1 MLLTLGKFVSLPLTT
16 ELRQLLHKRD
26 LFPSVHSPV
35 VKFRLVLTNSCFMK
49 HKKITLASLSSLPSY
64 IIVSAEY
71 SYIYY

>member
-16 ELRQLLHKRD
+16 ELRQLLHKCD

-35 VKFRLVLTNSCFMK
+35 MKSRLVLTNSCFMK